1 MVQNKSNWPSIL
13 PSFMLQSVSR
23 NLWLSKLW
31 LSKALA
37 ESPLI
42 SCLTYLALP
51 DESEANVASRVWYIA
66 KNKPVKEKF
75 VSFGVYFCLKA
86 FTKFNIVLSVSLF
99 SFGVLNFYVG
109 SAAYIS
115 GILAGAWRKLE

>member
-1 MVQNKSNWPSIL
+1 MEA
-13 PSFMLQSVSR
+13 
-23 NLWLSKLW
+23 
-31 LSKALA
+31 ALN
-37 ESPLI
+37 
-42 SCLTYLALP
+42 SCLTYFTLP

-86 FTKFNIVLSVSLF
+86 FAKFSIVLSVSLF
-99 SFGVLNFYVG
+99 GFGVLNFYVG